1 MSFVLIAAGG
11 FIGANARYIIGLL
24 AKKYI
29 NVTIPIGT
37 LFINAIGSLLLG
49 LLVGK
54 GIRGDVYSFLG
65 VGFMG
70 AFTTFSTFK
79 FELVQLWQSKEH
91 KAFVQYLIW
100 SYGLGIILA
109 SIGFMLA

>member
-1 MSFVLIAAGG
+1 MIFILIAVGG
-11 FIGANARYIIGLL
+11 FIGANARYIIGQL
-24 AKKYI
+24 AKKYL
-29 NVTIPIGT
+29 NFSIPLGT
-37 LFINAIGSLLLG
+37 LIINAIGSLLLG

-79 FELVQLWQSKEH
+79 LELIQLWESKEY
-91 KAFVQYLIW
+91 KAFVLYLLL
-100 SYGLGIILA
+100 SYGIGIVLA
-109 SIGFMLA
+109 SIGFLLA

>member
-1 MSFVLIAAGG
+1 MSFVLIAIGG
-11 FIGANARYIIGLL
+11 FIGANARYIIGQL

-29 NVTIPIGT
+29 NVSIPLGT

-49 LLVGK
+49 LMVGK

-79 FELVQLWQSKEH
+79 LELIQLWESKEY
-91 KAFVQYLIW
+91 KAFVLYLIM
-100 SYGLGIILA
+100 SYGIGIVLA
-109 SIGFMLA
+109 SIGFLLA

>member
-1 MSFVLIAAGG
+1 MNIILIALGG

-29 NVTIPIGT
+29 NVSIPLGT
-37 LFINAIGSLLLG
+37 LFINAIGSLFLG
-49 LLVGK
+49 MLIGK
-54 GIRGDVYSFLG
+54 GIRGDEYSFLG

-79 FELVQLWQSKEH
+79 LELLQLWQSKEY
-91 KAFVQYLIW
+91 KSFILYIIL
-100 SYGLGIILA
+100 SYGLGIVLA
-109 SIGFMLA
+109 SIGFLLA